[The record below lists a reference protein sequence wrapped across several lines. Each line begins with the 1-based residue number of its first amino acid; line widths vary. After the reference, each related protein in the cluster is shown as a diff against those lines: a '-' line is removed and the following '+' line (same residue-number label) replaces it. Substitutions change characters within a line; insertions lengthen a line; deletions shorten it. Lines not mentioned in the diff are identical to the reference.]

1 MEYSH
6 KVREHLNNP
15 RNVGKIESPDG
26 IGDGGNPVCGDMM
39 TIMIRVK
46 EEKIDD
52 IRFETRGCGA
62 AIAVSSM
69 VTDLAKGK
77 TIEEAMKITSQLVA
91 EELGGL
97 PKNNLHCANLGVDT
111 LQQAIRDYLDHK
123 EGRIRR
129 REDQKVEQI
138 TANTECCSC
147 PYCDAEFPKETILC
161 TRCGNHIG

>member
-1 MEYSH
+1 MQYSH
-6 KVREHLNNP
+6 KVMEHLKNP
-15 RNVGKIESPDG
+15 RNMGKIENPDG
-26 IGDGGNPVCGDMM
+26 IGGGGNPVCGDMT
-39 TIMIRVK
+39 TITIRVK
-46 EEKIDD
+46 EERIDD

-77 TIEEAMKITSQLVA
+77 TIEEAMKITSRLVA

-111 LQQAIRDYLDHK
+111 LQQAIRDYLDRK

-129 REDQKVEQI
+129 RKEEKLEQI
-138 TANTECCSC
+138 TANTERCCC
-147 PYCDAEFPKETILC
+147 PYCDAKFSQDAPIC